1 MYPTVNRMMRPSSLD
16 QIPKKSRELNSAF
29 SGFDSMDVCMMGLMP
44 DGKIAYINQSTCD
57 MLGYPKEELLNVSI
71 QTVAPGM
78 TTEAWSSFWSEV
90 DRKGTF
96 ENQTPL
102 MLRLPNQKDLQVRY
116 RAIRVQAAGQN
127 GCVMFLSKPEKIP
140 TAVVDVQAN
149 RAQFSQILDAMTNPV
164 ISMDAQHKFTF
175 LNQAACLM
183 FGTTVAEATGKT
195 GYDYLPKKYADIL
208 WKKEQE
214 VLDTGRP
221 ITVAGEGF
229 LKTKYGESVSLLPFY
244 DSSMKQKR
252 LLAVINKTPESA
264 HLTAHTAQPD
274 KSLQIPGKSVYLTE
288 FSQYMDEGAIG
299 IYLKDTDNRCV
310 WMNQSYAAMLGY
322 EPKDLIGKRV
332 DDVINDPELMAVL
345 RKEDESVYA
354 TGRPLFNLVK
364 QPWNDN
370 KKFIRI
376 DKIPFIDKNKKV
388 VGIIGLVVEIDEPPI
403 EADEL
408 QAKLSTTSL
417 KLSET
422 ETALRVL
429 LEHREKDVSLT
440 KEKLADKIKTL
451 VIPYLTNLKQT
462 SVQPDQ
468 LEYIELIEENLKNFY
483 DPSYAKLS
491 APEYKLSPNELK
503 VAQLVRDGKTNK
515 EIAKMLH
522 LSKST
527 ILTHRHHIR
536 VKLGIRKKKVNLR
549 SMLKS

>member
-1 MYPTVNRMMRPSSLD
+1 
-16 QIPKKSRELNSAF
+16 
-29 SGFDSMDVCMMGLMP
+29 
-44 DGKIAYINQSTCD
+44 
-57 MLGYPKEELLNVSI
+57 
-71 QTVAPGM
+71 
-78 TTEAWSSFWSEV
+78 
-90 DRKGTF
+90 
-96 ENQTPL
+96 
-102 MLRLPNQKDLQVRY
+102 
-116 RAIRVQAAGQN
+116 
-127 GCVMFLSKPEKIP
+127 
-140 TAVVDVQAN
+140 
-149 RAQFSQILDAMTNPV
+149 
-164 ISMDAQHKFTF
+164 
-175 LNQAACLM
+175 
-183 FGTTVAEATGKT
+183 
-195 GYDYLPKKYADIL
+195 
-208 WKKEQE
+208 
-214 VLDTGRP
+214 
-221 ITVAGEGF
+221 
-229 LKTKYGESVSLLPFY
+229 
-244 DSSMKQKR
+244 
-252 LLAVINKTPESA
+252 
-264 HLTAHTAQPD
+264 
-274 KSLQIPGKSVYLTE
+274 
-288 FSQYMDEGAIG
+288 
-299 IYLKDTDNRCV
+299 
-310 WMNQSYAAMLGY
+310 
-322 EPKDLIGKRV
+322 
-332 DDVINDPELMAVL
+332 MAVL

-388 VGIIGLVVEIDEPPI
+388 VGIIGLVVEIDEPSI

-429 LEHREKDVSLT
+429 LEHKEKDVSLT